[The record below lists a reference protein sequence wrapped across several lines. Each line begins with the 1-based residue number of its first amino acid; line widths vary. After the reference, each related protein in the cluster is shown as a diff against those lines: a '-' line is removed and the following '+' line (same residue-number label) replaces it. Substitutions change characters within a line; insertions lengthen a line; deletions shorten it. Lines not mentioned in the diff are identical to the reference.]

1 MTVYRNLLKVR
12 IMTDL
17 NYLNR
22 DGGERLA
29 YRRRIGTEPG
39 VVWLGGFRSDM
50 EGTKAHV
57 IDAWAERT
65 GRSCLRF
72 DYFGHGSSSGDFLDG
87 TISRWRND
95 ALAALEK
102 LTDGPQILVGSS
114 MGAWIAILLAR
125 TIPQRVAGLLLIA
138 PAADFTEAL
147 MWQLMPED
155 IKSVIMEKGVWRR
168 ETAYDGEEHPITRV
182 LIEDG
187 RNNLVLDQAMAV
199 AYPVRILQGMAD
211 IDVPWPHAMKV
222 VESFVGD
229 VTITLVKNGDHRL
242 SSPSDLK
249 LLECALESLTAEIGQ

>member
-1 MTVYRNLLKVR
+1 
-12 IMTDL
+12 MTDL

-29 YRRRIGTEPG
+29 YRRRLGAEPG

-57 IDAWAERT
+57 VDAWAART

-72 DYFGHGSSSGDFLDG
+72 DYFGHGSSSGDFLEG
-87 TISRWRND
+87 TISHWRDD
-95 ALAALEK
+95 ALIALEK

-125 TIPQRVAGLLLIA
+125 SIPQRVAGLLLIA
-138 PAADFTEAL
+138 PAADFTETL
-147 MWQLMPED
+147 MWQRMPED
-155 IKSVIMEKGVWRR
+155 IKSTIMQKGVWRR
-168 ETAYDGEEHPITRV
+168 ETAYDGEEHPITRA

-187 RNNLVLDQAMAV
+187 RKNLVLDQAMAV

-222 VESFVGD
+222 VESMVGD

-249 LLECALESLTAEIGQ
+249 LLECSLDSLVAEIGQ

>member
-1 MTVYRNLLKVR
+1 
-12 IMTDL
+12 MTDL
-17 NYLNR
+17 KYFNR
-22 DGGERLA
+22 DRGERLA

-57 IDAWAERT
+57 IDAWAART

-72 DYFGHGSSSGDFLDG
+72 DYFGHGSSSGDFLEG
-87 TISRWRND
+87 TISRWRDD
-95 ALAALEK
+95 ALVALEQ

-125 TIPQRVAGLLLIA
+125 TVPQRVAGLVLIA

-147 MWQLMPED
+147 MWQRMPDD
-155 IKSVIMEKGVWRR
+155 IKSTIMEKGVWRR
-168 ETAYDGEEHPITRV
+168 ETADEGEVHPITRA

-187 RNNLVLDQAMAV
+187 RNNLILGQAMAV
-199 AYPVRILQGMAD
+199 GYPVRILQGMAD

-222 VESFVGD
+222 VKSLVGD

-249 LLECALESLTAEIGQ
+249 LLERTLESLYTEIGQ